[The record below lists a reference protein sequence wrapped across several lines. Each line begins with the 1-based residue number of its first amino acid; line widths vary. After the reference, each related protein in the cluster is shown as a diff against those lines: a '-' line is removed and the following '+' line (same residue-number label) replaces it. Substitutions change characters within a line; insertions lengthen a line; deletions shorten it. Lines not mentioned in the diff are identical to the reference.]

1 MSQTD
6 LPSGAAVREWACV
19 NGELMPAEQ
28 ARVSVFDS
36 GFMQGVGLFETMR
49 AYRGRVFRAGRH
61 VDRLIQSAR
70 ALGWTAPIDADAL
83 LEAVHAVTAAT
94 EADSARVR
102 LTVSTGS
109 LRAGA
114 SDAPGVTVVAS
125 ASPGAEYPLELYQKG
140 VTLAV
145 SPWRQ
150 APDPTA
156 GHKTT
161 SYFGR
166 LAALRA
172 AHQRGAFEALWLTPD
187 ERIAEGSI
195 SSLFAVVGDELL
207 TPPLDT
213 PVLPGI
219 TRATVLELAAA
230 GGIRYRET
238 PFQLDNL
245 LAADEIFL
253 TNSLMQLMPVVRI
266 ERSPIGI
273 EKPGELTLRLLERYR
288 ELVARECGDA

>member
-1 MSQTD
+1 MSHTD
-6 LPSGAAVREWACV
+6 PPSGAAVREWACV

-49 AYRGRVFRAGRH
+49 AYRGRVFRAERH
-61 VDRLIQSAR
+61 VDRLIQSAQ
-70 ALGWTAPIDADAL
+70 ALGWTAAIDADAL
-83 LEAVHAVTAAT
+83 LEAIHAVTAAT

-102 LTVSTGS
+102 LTVTTGS
-109 LRAGA
+109 LRAVA
-114 SDAPGVTVVAS
+114 SESPGVTSVAS
-125 ASPGAEYPLELYQKG
+125 ASPGADYPHELYQRG
-140 VTLAV
+140 ATLAV

-172 AHQRGAFEALWLTPD
+172 AHQRGAFEALYLTPD
-187 ERIAEGSI
+187 LLVAEGSI
-195 SSLFAVVGDELL
+195 SSVFAVLGDELR

-230 GGIRYRET
+230 GGIPNREA
-238 PFQLDNL
+238 PLRLDDL
-245 LAADEIFL
+245 LQADEVFL
-253 TNSLMQLMPVVRI
+253 ANSLMQLMPVVRI
-266 ERSPIGI
+266 ERNAIGT
-273 EKPGELTLRLLERYR
+273 EKPGELTLRLLEQYR